1 MRIPGM
7 RGRRL
12 ETLRRVEQELK
23 LATLA
28 DIPLPTV
35 GREQLSATY
44 AELYDQVA
52 RQLGQQNGQHRT
64 LAVTSALQGEGRSS
78 VAANLALAAA
88 RHGWTVLVVDCD
100 SRAPVQQFL
109 FGGESDSTTP
119 GLLDLLA
126 QSAHSPSQVLRRTPV
141 DNLLLLPVGDVTRHD
156 TLSLFSSPRLERF
169 VRTVAPRLADLVIFD
184 APHILSNEPG
194 RHILTHADGVLFVV
208 RVGETDGIRA
218 RRALDRLEQNQITV
232 MGSVVLHP
240 GRFLLTDAVPVPQK
254 RGQASS
260 SALVLT
266 DNLKKSGKDTETL
279 SSGLEQSIE
288 QGGRSMKV
296 SGAQKVD
303 ESRDAAPASAG
314 GGFGI
319 EDLEAVLQGWRR
331 RDAATSD
338 STIDAIPIPMP
349 LTPSVEAAPVAPSGV
364 AFPFGGFAAT
374 EAPVEEAPVEKPT
387 LTLVEGNPAIPE
399 IKVPGSL
406 EEAVAVTEEETTLRP
421 VVPVFAVPV
430 VPAINQE
437 PAPAPAAP
445 VLPVSHFAIPSF
457 AGAPA
462 PEPEPVALVPEPVVS
477 APEPVA
483 LAPEP
488 AIVAPAW
495 PVAAPVVAAPMPAS
509 VAVAPAPI
517 AVAPAPAPAPI
528 VAAPAPVA
536 VAPTPAPVFAP
547 PAPLMSTPMAPA
559 PAMAPVMATGPA
571 NRAGLDL
578 QIDMYQTGPG
588 EITMRA
594 ATTNAAAVGYPNVSL
609 ELALAMNGMR
619 GMRAITPSSTG
630 SPDQPRIALE
640 AVSTDAPDA
649 AKMRLV
655 VGNTHEPALEV
666 LLKSGEALSLR
677 TGSGPEQ
684 PLVRIDSQQLP
695 DGGTIL
701 RATLTP
707 IRGGQDLVLE
717 LRRDPVNDGFTDAR
731 WRNRLSLM
739 G

>member
-12 ETLRRVEQELK
+12 DTARRVEQELR
-23 LATLA
+23 LTTLA
-28 DIPLPTV
+28 DIPLPTM
-35 GREQLSATY
+35 GRERLSDSY
-44 AELYDQVA
+44 AALYDTVA
-52 RQLGQQNGQHRT
+52 RELGQQSGQHRT
-64 LAVTSALQGEGRSS
+64 VAVTSAAQGEGRSS

-88 RHGWTVLVVDCD
+88 KHGWSVLVVDCD

-109 FGGESDSTTP
+109 FGGEGATPMP

-126 QSAHSPSQVLRRTPV
+126 QSVTSTSEVIRRTPIE
-141 DNLLLLPVGDVTRHD
+141 NLRLLPVGDMTRHD
-156 TLSLFSSPRLERF
+156 PLKLFSSPMLERF
-169 VRTVAPRLADLVIFD
+169 VRNFAPRLADLVIFD
-184 APHILSNEPG
+184 APHVISNEPG

-208 RVGETDGIRA
+208 RLGESDSLRA
-218 RRALDRLEQNQITV
+218 RRAVDRLDQNHISV
-232 MGSVVLHP
+232 VGSVLLHP
-240 GRFLLTDAVPVPQK
+240 GRFLLADSVPLPTPTVFT
-254 RGQASS
+254 A
-260 SALVLT
+260 
-266 DNLKKSGKDTETL
+266 NLKKSGKDTETL
-279 SSGLEQSIE
+279 SESSAISNE

-303 ESRDAAPASAG
+303 ESRDVDPAKGG

-319 EDLEAVLQGWRR
+319 EDLETVLQGWRR

-338 STIDAIPIPMP
+338 SAIDAIPIPLP
-349 LTPSVEAAPVAPSGV
+349 LTSAPTAEVASGTPLGV
-364 AFPFGGFAAT
+364 AFPLGGFGASEPPQ
-374 EAPVEEAPVEKPT
+374 EAVPAEKPT
-387 LTLVEGNPAIPE
+387 LTLVEGNLAIPE
-399 IKVPGSL
+399 IALPKNV
-406 EEAVAVTEEETTLRP
+406 EETVAVTEEETTLRP

-430 VPAINQE
+430 VPVINQE
-437 PAPAPAAP
+437 PAPEPVVPAAA
-445 VLPVSHFAIPSF
+445 LSIPSF
-457 AGAPA
+457 AVAAA
-462 PEPEPVALVPEPVVS
+462 PEPVVLAPEPVVLAPEPMAVVPEPVVV
-477 APEPVA
+477 APVPVA
-483 LAPEP
+483 PAPAP
-488 AIVAPAW
+488 APVPVMAAPVAPAW
-495 PVAAPVVAAPMPAS
+495 PVAAPVMP
-509 VAVAPAPI
+509 APAPAPAPV
-517 AVAPAPAPAPI
+517 AVAPAPAPAP
-528 VAAPAPVA
+528 
-536 VAPTPAPVFAP
+536 VFAP
-547 PAPLMSTPMAPA
+547 PAPMVAPAAMAPA
-559 PAMAPVMATGPA
+559 PAPVMASGPA
-571 NRAGLDL
+571 NRAALDL

-594 ATTNAAAVGYPNVSL
+594 ATTNAAAVGYPNISL

-684 PLVRIDSQQLP
+684 PLVRIDSQLLP
-695 DGGTIL
+695 EGGTVL

>member
-12 ETLRRVEQELK
+12 DTVRRVEQELR
-23 LATLA
+23 LTTLA
-28 DIPLPTV
+28 DIPLPTM
-35 GREQLSATY
+35 GRERLSDSY
-44 AELYDQVA
+44 AALYDTVA
-52 RQLGQQNGQHRT
+52 RELGQQQGQHRT
-64 LAVTSALQGEGRSS
+64 VAVTSASQGEGRSS

-88 RHGWTVLVVDCD
+88 KHGWSVLVVDCD

-109 FGGESDSTTP
+109 FGGEGASTTP

-126 QSAHSPSQVLRRTPV
+126 QSAHSTSEVIRRTPIE
-141 DNLLLLPVGDVTRHD
+141 NLRLLPVGDVTRHD
-156 TLSLFSSPRLERF
+156 PLKLFSSSMLERF
-169 VRTVAPRLADLVIFD
+169 VRNFAPRLADLVIFD
-184 APHILSNEPG
+184 APHVISNEPG

-208 RVGETDGIRA
+208 RLGECDSLRA
-218 RRALDRLEQNQITV
+218 RRAVDRLDQNHISV
-232 MGSVVLHP
+232 VGSVLLHP
-240 GRFLLTDAVPVPQK
+240 GRFLLADAVPVSTPTVF
-254 RGQASS
+254 A
-260 SALVLT
+260 T
-266 DNLKKSGKDTETL
+266 NLKKSGKDTETL
-279 SSGLEQSIE
+279 SESSAISNE

-303 ESRDAAPASAG
+303 ESRDVDPAKGG

-319 EDLEAVLQGWRR
+319 EDLETVLQGWRR

-338 STIDAIPIPMP
+338 SAIDAIPIPLP
-349 LTPSVEAAPVAPSGV
+349 LTSAPTAEVASGTPLGV
-364 AFPFGGFAAT
+364 AFPLGGFGASEPPQEAAPT
-374 EAPVEEAPVEKPT
+374 EKPT
-387 LTLVEGNPAIPE
+387 LTLVEGKPAIPE
-399 IKVPGSL
+399 IALPKNV
-406 EEAVAVTEEETTLRP
+406 EETVAVTEEETTLRP

-430 VPAINQE
+430 VPVINQE
-437 PAPAPAAP
+437 PAPEPVVPASA
-445 VLPVSHFAIPSF
+445 LSIPSF
-457 AGAPA
+457 V
-462 PEPEPVALVPEPVVS
+462 VAAAPEPVVV
-477 APEPVA
+477 APVPVMPAPVA
-483 LAPEP
+483 VAP
-488 AIVAPAW
+488 VAPAW
-495 PVAAPVVAAPMPAS
+495 PVAAPVM
-509 VAVAPAPI
+509 
-517 AVAPAPAPAPI
+517 PAPAPAP
-528 VAAPAPVA
+528 APAPVA
-536 VAPTPAPVFAP
+536 VAPTPAPAPVFAP
-547 PAPLMSTPMAPA
+547 PAPMMAPAPMAPA
-559 PAMAPVMATGPA
+559 PAPVMASGPA
-571 NRAGLDL
+571 NRAALDL

-684 PLVRIDSQQLP
+684 PLVRIDSQLLP
-695 DGGTIL
+695 EGGTVL

>member
-1 MRIPGM
+1 M

-12 ETLRRVEQELK
+12 DNLRHVEQELK

-78 VAANLALAAA
+78 VVANVALAAA

-141 DNLLLLPVGDVTRHD
+141 DNLLLLPVGDITRHD

-232 MGSVVLHP
+232 MGSAVLHP
-240 GRFLLTDAVPVPQK
+240 GRFLLADAVPLPQK
-254 RGQASS
+254 RGHSS
-260 SALVLT
+260 NGALVLT
-266 DNLKKSGKDTETL
+266 DNLKKSGKDTDTL
-279 SSGLEQSIE
+279 SSGFEQSIE

-303 ESRDAAPASAG
+303 ESRDAAPANAG

-331 RDAATSD
+331 RDAATTD

-349 LTPSVEAAPVAPSGV
+349 LTPSVEVAPVAPSGV
-364 AFPFGGFAAT
+364 AFPFGGFGAT
-374 EAPVEEAPVEKPT
+374 EAPVDEVPAEKPT

-399 IKVPGSL
+399 IKVPGNL

-457 AGAPA
+457 SGAPT
-462 PEPEPVALVPEPVVS
+462 PEPVALASEPVV
-477 APEPVA
+477 

-495 PVAAPVVAAPMPAS
+495 PVAAPVVAVPMPAP

-559 PAMAPVMATGPA
+559 PAMAPAPVMAAGPA

-684 PLVRIDSQQLP
+684 PLVRIDSQLLP
-695 DGGTIL
+695 DGGTVL